1 MVAPTEHRSVD
12 AVNARCPRSA
22 VLHSAAFW
30 IAGVLFV
37 AGVAATLVP
46 LWPALRLSVDGDRL
60 GHLPLA
66 EGEPFTLSYVHSIDR
81 LPIEENI
88 EVRDG
93 TLVVDSTRL
102 RQFGA
107 GMGHRPGEGT
117 GRADGEWWVI
127 EDMDRDIGSEVA
139 IRVGAPSI
147 DHRLRTPDAQVRLSP
162 CLATRR
168 VVVEPVRV
176 TTLQLL
182 FDTEPQPECEAPS
195 D

>member
-1 MVAPTEHRSVD
+1 MAHPTGERRSVD
-12 AVNARCPRSA
+12 TGVSPGPR
-22 VLHSAAFW
+22 VAAFRLT
-30 IAGVLFV
+30 IAAALVV
-37 AGVAATLVP
+37 VAAVATAAAVP
-46 LWPALRLSVDGDRL
+46 LWPALRLSVDEDRL

-66 EGEPFTLSYVHSIDR
+66 EGELFTLSYVHSIDH
-81 LPIEENI
+81 LPIEEYI

-93 TLVVDSTRL
+93 NLVVDSTRL

-127 EDMDRDIGSEVA
+127 EDMNRDIGPEVA
-139 IRVGAPSI
+139 IRVGAPSV
-147 DHRLRTPDAQVRLSP
+147 DHRVITPDAEVRLSP

-168 VVVEPVRV
+168 VVVEPVRA

-182 FDTEPQPECEAPS
+182 FDTDPQPECDTPH
-195 D
+195 

>member
-1 MVAPTEHRSVD
+1 MLRD
-12 AVNARCPRSA
+12 AV
-22 VLHSAAFW
+22 FW
-30 IAGVLFV
+30 IGGALLVI
-37 AGVAATLVP
+37 GVAATLVP

-66 EGEPFTLSYVHSIDR
+66 QGEQFTLSYVHSIDR

-88 EVRDG
+88 EVRG
-93 TLVVDSTRL
+93 RTLVVDSTRL

-127 EDMDRDIGSEVA
+127 EDMNRDIGPEVA
-139 IRVGAPSI
+139 IRVGAPAI
-147 DHRLRTPDAQVRLSP
+147 DHRLRTPDAEVRLSP

-168 VVVEPVRV
+168 VTVEPVRV

-182 FDTEPQPECEAPS
+182 FDTEPQPECGAPS

>member
-1 MVAPTEHRSVD
+1 MANPNGDR
-12 AVNARCPRSA
+12 RSA
-22 VLHSAAFW
+22 DTETTRRPRTAALW
-30 IAGVLFV
+30 TAGALLALGAAV
-37 AGVAATLVP
+37 ALLP
-46 LWPALRLSVDGDRL
+46 LWPALRLSVDDERL

-66 EGEPFTLSYVHSIDR
+66 EGEMFTLSYVHSIDH
-81 LPIEENI
+81 LPIEEYI

-93 TLVVDSTRL
+93 TFVVDSTRL

-127 EDMDRDIGSEVA
+127 EDMNRDIGSEVA

-147 DHRLRTPDAQVRLSP
+147 DHRVSTPDAEVRLSE
-162 CLATRR
+162 CLTARR
-168 VVVEPVRV
+168 VLIEPARA

-182 FDTEPQPECEAPS
+182 FDTDPQPECDAPPA
-195 D
+195 

>member
-1 MVAPTEHRSVD
+1 MIRPAFTAALLMGAAVVA
-12 AVNARCPRSA
+12 
-22 VLHSAAFW
+22 
-30 IAGVLFV
+30 
-37 AGVAATLVP
+37 AATLP
-46 LWPALRLSVDGDRL
+46 LWPALRLSVDEDRL

-66 EGEPFTLSYVHSIDR
+66 EGELFTISYVHSIDH
-81 LPIEENI
+81 LPIEEYL

-93 TLVVDSTRL
+93 NLVVDSTRL

-127 EDMDRDIGSEVA
+127 EDMDRDIGTEVA
-139 IRVGAPSI
+139 IRVGAPSV
-147 DHRLRTPDAQVRLSP
+147 DHRVETPDSEVRLSP
-162 CLATRR
+162 CLASRR
-168 VVVEPVRV
+168 VVVEPVRA

-182 FDTEPQPECEAPS
+182 FDSDPQPECDTPA

>member
-1 MVAPTEHRSVD
+1 MSTPKRVRGSADTGTSR
-12 AVNARCPRSA
+12 RPRI
-22 VLHSAAFW
+22 AA
-30 IAGVLFV
+30 IGGITILLALG
-37 AGVAATLVP
+37 AAAALLP
-46 LWPALRLSVDGDRL
+46 LWPALRLSVDGEHL

-66 EGEPFTLSYVHSIDR
+66 EGERFTIAYVHSIDH

-88 EVRDG
+88 EVRED

-107 GMGHRPGEGT
+107 GMGHIPGEGN

-127 EDMDRDIGSEVA
+127 EDMERDIGPEVA
-139 IRVGAPSI
+139 VRVGAPSV
-147 DHRLRTPDAQVRLSP
+147 DHRVRTPDAEVRLSP

-168 VVVEPVRV
+168 VLIEPVRA

-182 FDTEPQPECEAPS
+182 FDHDPQPEC